1 MRLPH
6 SSIRLPIELA
16 RARHFNEAVQRH
28 AAVLVTGMSG
38 VGKTTSLEALARR
51 GFSTVDTDDEGWI
64 DIVAGEPLWREALI
78 ATLVERPRTAP
89 LFVAGTVANQGA
101 FYARFDAVVLLSAP
115 SAVAFERIATRTNNP
130 FGKSEVQRR
139 QIARDMVE
147 VEPLLRQAATHEIVT
162 VCSPDEVVET
172 LVDIATTVPLIS

>member
-1 MRLPH
+1 M
-6 SSIRLPIELA
+6 
-16 RARHFNEAVQRH
+16 QRH

-78 ATLVERPRTAP
+78 ATLLERPRTAP
-89 LFVAGTVANQGA
+89 LFIAGTVANQGA

-115 SAVAFERIATRTNNP
+115 SAVAFARTNNP